1 MIKQGL
7 MMKKL
12 FSSFI
17 FVLLAFTS
25 LSFAQLKIGYVDSET
40 IMQKLPDAQ
49 DARTKLEELV
59 SGWRTELIKMQS
71 ELKNKQ
77 SEYEKKKLIMS
88 EKIKK
93 EKMDEINKLSRSI
106 DLFRDRKFGARGEL
120 FVKQNELMKPIQNKV
135 FNAIKDV
142 AAEEDLDFVFDRTSD
157 VTLLYA
163 KEKYDITN
171 LVLEKLKLE

>member
-1 MIKQGL
+1 
-7 MMKKL
+7 MKKL
-12 FSSFI
+12 FSLFIIFLIVLSSF
-17 FVLLAFTS
+17 S
-25 LSFAQLKIGYVDSET
+25 LAQLKIGYVDSET

-49 DARTKLEELV
+49 DARQKLDDLV

-77 SEYEKKKLIMS
+77 ADFEKKKLIMS

-93 EKMDEINKLSRSI
+93 EKNDELLKLARSI
-106 DLFRDRKFGARGEL
+106 DLFRSRKFGTRGEL
-120 FVKQNELMKPIQNKV
+120 YQKQDQFMKPIQNKI
-135 FNAIKDV
+135 FTAIKEI
-142 AAEEDLDFVFDRTSD
+142 AEEEDLDFVFDRTSD

>member
-1 MIKQGL
+1 
-7 MMKKL
+7 MKKL
-12 FSSFI
+12 FPVIIIFLIVLSS
-17 FVLLAFTS
+17 S
-25 LSFAQLKIGYVDSET
+25 SSAQLKIGYVDSET

-49 DARTKLEELV
+49 DARQKLDNLV

-77 SEYEKKKLIMS
+77 TDFEKRKLIMS
-88 EKIKK
+88 EKTKK
-93 EKMDEINKLSRSI
+93 EKNVELSKLSRSI

-120 FVKQNELMKPIQNKV
+120 YQKQNQLMKPIQNKI
-135 FNAIKDV
+135 FTAIKEI
-142 AAEEDLDFVFDRTSD
+142 AEEEDLDFVFDRTSD